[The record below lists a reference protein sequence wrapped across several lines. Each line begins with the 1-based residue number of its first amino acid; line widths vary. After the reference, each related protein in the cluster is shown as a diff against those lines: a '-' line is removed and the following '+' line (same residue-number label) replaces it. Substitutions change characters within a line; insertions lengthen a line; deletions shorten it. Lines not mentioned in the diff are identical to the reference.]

1 MIPLCK
7 AKTLE
12 GKWVEG
18 YAYQKD
24 TIGNVFIHA
33 IELRDEN
40 LIEIS
45 DIKVRREDVCLWT
58 GKEDKNGVKIWEGDK
73 CNATYQAHGT
83 IVNVYG
89 YPVIFD
95 GGRFGL
101 QGKDGEWLCTLS
113 YCDTLEVIGSI
124 HDKEGER

>member
-45 DIKVRREDVCLWT
+45 DIKVRPETVCLWT
-58 GKEDKNGVKIWEGDK
+58 GKTDKGKVKIYYGDRRRIVDVFGERV
-73 CNATYQAHGT
+73 GT
-83 IVNVYG
+83 VIWDEDMMCPMMKFEESIRTVDAVDLENTVY
-89 YPVIFD
+89 
-95 GGRFGL
+95 
-101 QGKDGEWLCTLS
+101 C
-113 YCDTLEVIGSI
+113 GSI